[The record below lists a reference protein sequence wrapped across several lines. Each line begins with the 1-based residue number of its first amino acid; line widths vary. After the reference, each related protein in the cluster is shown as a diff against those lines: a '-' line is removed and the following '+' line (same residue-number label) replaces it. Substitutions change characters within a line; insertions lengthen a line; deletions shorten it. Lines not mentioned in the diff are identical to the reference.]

1 MEAIQDYPTAP
12 CEECGIPL
20 ELDTTPI
27 KFDKAHLCGPCRR
40 QLAREKWEEPT
51 LNWKSHEALKSRGS
65 RDW

>member
-1 MEAIQDYPTAP
+1 MEARTYEDAPTAP

-40 QLAREKWEEPT
+40 QLAREKWAE
-51 LNWKSHEALKSRGS
+51 
-65 RDW
+65 